1 MSVTIVTDSGADLPG
16 AMARELGI
24 LVVPLTIRFGDE
36 EFVDGVDLT
45 PSEFWERCAKG
56 RKLPETAAPSPG
68 AFRAAFEQAASAGA
82 EGVVCINL
90 SGALSATIE
99 AARAGAAAVAADIEV
114 RVVDSRSITLGE
126 GLMAVGAARL
136 ALLGKAL
143 DDIVAEVEDVVGRTK
158 FFGAMATLDNLRRG
172 GRIGAAA
179 ATFGSLL
186 SFKPV
191 ITIVDGA
198 VEADSRQRT
207 RARSLRYLVDKLEQH
222 TPVEQVGIVHGDAP
236 DLEEFLEML
245 AAVVP
250 REAMV
255 LGDLGPVVGTHAGPG
270 SVGITFQ
277 APRRAPG

>member
-1 MSVTIVTDSGADLPG
+1 MSVAIVTDSGSDLP
-16 AMARELGI
+16 AELIRELGI

-45 PSEFWERCAKG
+45 PSQFWARCAKSE
-56 RKLPETAAPSPG
+56 RLPETAAPSPG
-68 AFRAAFEQAASAGA
+68 AFQAAFERAGA
-82 EGVVCINL
+82 AGADGAVCINL

-99 AARAGAAAVAADIEV
+99 AARAGAAAVASDIDV

-126 GLMAVGAARL
+126 GLMAVAAARL
-136 ALLGKAL
+136 AKLGKGL
-143 DDIVAEVEDVVGRTK
+143 DDIAGEVSDLAGRTR
-158 FFGAMATLDNLRRG
+158 FFGAMSTLENLRRG

-191 ITIVDGA
+191 ITIVNGA

-207 RARSLRYLVDKLEQH
+207 RARSLRYLVDKLKARA
-222 TPVEQVGIVHGDAP
+222 PLDQVGIVHGDAV
-236 DLEEFLEML
+236 DLAEFLAMVAE
-245 AAVVP
+245 VIP
-250 REAMV
+250 REAVV

-270 SVGITFQ
+270 AIGVTFQ
-277 APRRAPG
+277 LPREAST